1 MTVANVRSSQ
11 ILVILLLALGF
22 LLVVP
27 NAPARADAP
36 LDLAELARRGLGEK
50 SREIVVTQT
59 LARRGRPPLEIDFVM
74 ELVDYGGDD
83 LARTYLVMD
92 ARTNRLRR
100 APVPPESMR
109 KMMDASLPPREIMN
123 LLVSAER
130 SQNSDQAARPGQT
143 PARTS
148 PRAATGAAAASSAAP
163 LAVAGSGAGRAR
175 TAPTGAHLTASSTFD
190 GRTGIVETD
199 LMGGQ
204 APLPAAPP
212 AALETMSPTRARA
225 ENQTQA
231 RARAL
236 APASDVAADVAAAEG
251 WPAPP
256 AAQEWPAAAPA
267 AQEWPD
273 PPAAEEWPAAASAAQ
288 WPEPPAGAPRPLYRP
303 DERAGY
309 PGVAE
314 AALREDKAPRP
325 NDLRNVPQVLQPGQ
339 KADPARPMP
348 VLPGPY
354 WTRQPKGRGERFM
367 GVTDQVK
374 PDGHRVEVHTNA
386 RSGRLGQQVLG
397 RESGRKVV
405 RHYSMSPELALEGP
419 DALPSAY
426 SEPPYGSGENRSQAS
441 DYDRYPPAAQAYP
454 EYDDYPEYP
463 DYPEY
468 QN

>member
-22 LLVVP
+22 LLVVQ
-27 NAPARADAP
+27 NAPARAGAP

-109 KMMDASLPPREIMN
+109 KMMDAGLPPREIMN

-130 SQNSDQAARPGQT
+130 SQNSDQAA
-143 PARTS
+143 
-148 PRAATGAAAASSAAP
+148 AASAAP
-163 LAVAGSGAGRAR
+163 PAVAGSGAGLAR
-175 TAPTGAHLTASSTFD
+175 TATTGARLTASSTFD

-204 APLPAAPP
+204 APLPAAAPP
-212 AALETMSPTRARA
+212 AALETMSPTRAQA
-225 ENQTQA
+225 ENQIQA
-231 RARAL
+231 QARAL
-236 APASDVAADVAAAEG
+236 APASDAAADVAAAEG

-256 AAQEWPAAAPA
+256 AAQEWPEPPA
-267 AQEWPD
+267 AQEWPE
-273 PPAAEEWPAAASAAQ
+273 PPAAEEWPAAASAQ
-288 WPEPPAGAPRPLYRP
+288 EWPEPPAGAPRPLRRP
-303 DERAGY
+303 GERAGH
-309 PGVAE
+309 PGAAE

-325 NDLRNVPQVLQPGQ
+325 DDLRRVPQVLQPGQ

-348 VLPGPY
+348 VSPGPY
-354 WTRQPKGRGERFM
+354 WTRQPEGRGERFM

-386 RSGRLGQQVLG
+386 RSGRLGQQVLS

-426 SEPPYGSGENRSQAS
+426 SEPPYGSGENYSQAS
-441 DYDRYPPAAQAYP
+441 DYDRYPPADRAYP